1 MVLATRG
8 NAQWIAADLL
18 AQAEHAPDAGSFLAT
33 TSTKLANDVQ
43 HELDGQLARLPLENP
58 AHESTSRNGA
68 ILIAQSLKAAVG
80 FVNRFA
86 PEHLTLIGDARRQ
99 LHNISAAGTIF
110 LGEWSAQPIG
120 DYASGSNHVL
130 PTGGWARRRGGLS
143 AADFVKCINVQ
154 TIDRKGFT
162 QVGPVAASLARA
174 EGLLAHEAA
183 ITVRQ

>member
-1 MVLATRG
+1 
-8 NAQWIAADLL
+8 
-18 AQAEHAPDAGSFLAT
+18 
-33 TSTKLANDVQ
+33 
-43 HELDGQLARLPLENP
+43 NP
-58 AHESTSRNGA
+58 AHESTARKGA
-68 ILIAQSLKAAVG
+68 ILIATSISAAVD

-99 LHNISAAGTIF
+99 LANISAAGTIF

-143 AADFVKCINVQ
+143 AVDFVKCVNVQ
-154 TIDRKGFT
+154 TIDRKGFAR
-162 QVGPVAASLARA
+162 VGPVAAVFARA

-183 ITVRQ
+183 IAVRR